1 MSLSPEILQERYS
14 AIELA
19 YSERRWPEVESL
31 SQALLAELSPNPAD
45 PLQLR
50 LVLLLGHTRLYGLA
64 DPSGAHHYYA
74 SVLEHCEEPTL
85 RDIAQQGLE
94 QCAQQTNAPAE
105 ETAATVAG
113 SATVAQPA
121 APWLESDERPAQPTA
136 APNPQL
142 EASSFRGA
150 DATPWLSPQEHP
162 PSLEPPVGPDDFAPG
177 PEAGLNQLAS
187 TPPLAAEQGMAE
199 QASSPSSVSTTSADR
214 ADSTATGSGQ
224 PSEPE
229 PVSVLVP
236 EIVDEPEQIAVAL
249 ADPLQRQEHA
259 LEELSHPESGS
270 STTLPDP
277 EALSA
282 EQIKDLARGLLR
294 IRLG

>member
-94 QCAQQTNAPAE
+94 QCAQQTDPPPSQAAPAP
-105 ETAATVAG
+105 T
-113 SATVAQPA
+113 SAEPA
-121 APWLESDERPAQPTA
+121 APWLVGDEQAQPSGANPEA
-136 APNPQL
+136 A
-142 EASSFRGA
+142 EASATPSA
-150 DATPWLSPQEHP
+150 DATPWLSAQEDPVSLQPQ
-162 PSLEPPVGPDDFAPG
+162 VGPHDPP
-177 PEAGLNQLAS
+177 PENGVNPVESRA
-187 TPPLAAEQGMAE
+187 PLAPEQPADTILVAIAEPSF
-199 QASSPSSVSTTSADR
+199 SSPS
-214 ADSTATGSGQ
+214 
-224 PSEPE
+224 EPAG
-229 PVSVLVP
+229 VLVP
-236 EIVDEPEQIAVAL
+236 EIVDEPEQIAVAQ
-249 ADPLQRQEHA
+249 ADPLLRQELA
-259 LEELSHPESGS
+259 LEELTPPEPS
-270 STTLPDP
+270 SASTLPDP
-277 EALSA
+277 EELSA
-282 EQIKDLARGLLR
+282 EQLDDLARGLLR
-294 IRLG
+294 IRVS